1 MELKHARKNLRWF
14 KLWSV
19 IGWLIITS
27 VIYLSLTPDPIEID
41 IEQGDK
47 LGHILAYFVMMIWF
61 SQLYLRR
68 MHAWLASGFI
78 ALGIILEYVQGWSGY
93 RDFEYMDMLADA
105 IGVTV
110 AWVLGGTMMARLLI
124 SLERKLST

>member
-14 KLWSV
+14 KLWSA
-19 IGWLIITS
+19 IGWLIIAA

-41 IEQGDK
+41 IKEGDK

-68 MHAWLASGFI
+68 IHAWLASGFN
-78 ALGIILEYVQGWSGY
+78 ALGVAWEYVQGWSGY

>member
-41 IEQGDK
+41 MEQGDK

>member
-1 MELKHARKNLRWF
+1 MK
-14 KLWSV
+14 
-19 IGWLIITS
+19 
-27 VIYLSLTPDPIEID
+27 
-41 IEQGDK
+41 QGDK

-68 MHAWLASGFI
+68 IHAWLASGFN
-78 ALGIILEYVQGWSGY
+78 ALGVAWEYVQGWSGY

-110 AWVLGGTMMARLLI
+110 AWALGGTLLARLLI
-124 SLERKLST
+124 DLERRINS

>member
-1 MELKHARKNLRWF
+1 VELKLARKNLRWF
-14 KLWSV
+14 KLWSA
-19 IGWLIITS
+19 IGWLIIAT

-41 IEQGDK
+41 MEQGDK
-47 LGHILAYFVMMIWF
+47 LGHMLAYFVMMIWF

-78 ALGIILEYVQGWSGY
+78 VLGVALEYVQGWSGY

-105 IGVTV
+105 IGVSL
-110 AWVLGGTMMARLLI
+110 AWAMGCTLMSRLLI
-124 SLERKLST
+124 DLERLFNK